1 MILIQLKSLYELRKR
16 LFLINQALSFF
27 FFFKYSFKLDSLDLF
42 KRKLFL
48 SQGLDFFS
56 NYTELGVDLINSHSL
71 NQFSLNFFSPSSVS
85 SAFSFDSV
93 ASSSSSLA
101 PLTPFFRKRLTRDF
115 CLKINHKDIK
125 SFLFRQSSFYAPH
138 TSFHHVTNL
147 NIKKSI
153 NFSYLMDLFKK
164 INNSLE
170 KSY

>member
-42 KRKLFL
+42 KRKLFM

-56 NYTELGVDLINSHSL
+56 NYTEFGVDLINSHSL
-71 NQFSLNFFSPSSVS
+71 NHFSLNL
-85 SAFSFDSV
+85 FSFDSV
-93 ASSSSSLA
+93 SSSSSS
-101 PLTPFFRKRLTRDF
+101 TPIFRKRLTRDY

-125 SFLFRQSSFYAPH
+125 SFLFRQSSFSSS

>member
-1 MILIQLKSLYELRKR
+1 M
-16 LFLINQALSFF
+16 
-27 FFFKYSFKLDSLDLF
+27 
-42 KRKLFL
+42 

-56 NYTELGVDLINSHSL
+56 NYTEFGVDLINSHSL
-71 NQFSLNFFSPSSVS
+71 NQFSLNFFS
-85 SAFSFDSV
+85 FDSV
-93 ASSSSSLA
+93 ASSSSS
-101 PLTPFFRKRLTRDF
+101 TPIFRKRLTRDF

-125 SFLFRQSSFYAPH
+125 SFLFRQSSF